1 MSLYL
6 IVSVFPLP
14 PVNTTTDLS
23 SICVNLF
30 IIKSLSSLRLHNVLR
45 RTLISHRMVLLTAA
59 GTGGLNVDG
68 YFSQSKFSDFG
79 RTRDM
84 SPGAGRIQD
93 SGSMDDVVD
102 HVRSL
107 NQALSDLLTTDTT
120 ARPQDTLHA
129 RSSQARGVTSV

>member
-1 MSLYL
+1 M
-6 IVSVFPLP
+6 IFH
-14 PVNTTTDLS
+14 
-23 SICVNLF
+23 LF
-30 IIKSLSSLRLHNVLR
+30 
-45 RTLISHRMVLLTAA
+45 TAA

-107 NQALSDLLTTDTT
+107 NQALSDLLTTDTA
-120 ARPQDTLHA
+120 ARPQDTHHA